1 MTKLTNKQKIFI
13 CEYLK
18 DFNGTA
24 AAIRA
29 GYSEKSA
36 CTAASDNIRKPYI
49 AVEIKRQISERIM
62 SADEVLL
69 RLADIARGNIT
80 DLMDVTSAGFSV
92 ELQAGTHEVKPEAKL
107 IKRIRQKTITYLAK
121 NESQEDREV
130 TDTEIE
136 LYSSLDAL
144 TTLAKVHKLMADN
157 AVETKV
163 SLSDKLERAL
173 EIAWGRKAGTNGN
186 D

>member
-1 MTKLTNKQKIFI
+1 MEKLTAKQKVFV

-18 DFNGTA
+18 DFNGTR

-29 GYSEKSA
+29 GYSVRSA
-36 CTAASDNIRKPYI
+36 CEIASETLRIPKIAKEIQRNI
-49 AVEIKRQISERIM
+49 EERSM
-62 SADEVLL
+62 SASEVLL

-80 DLMDVTSAGFSV
+80 DLMDVTSAGFTV
-92 ELQAGTHEVKPEAKL
+92 DLQDDDHQVKPDAKL
-107 IKRIRQKTITYLAK
+107 IKRIRQRTITYLGK
-121 NESQEDREV
+121 NDSQEDREV

-144 TTLAKVHKLMADN
+144 TTLAKVHKLMSDAT
-157 AVETKV
+157 VENKI

-173 EIAWGRKAGTNGN
+173 EIAWGKKAGSNVN

>member
-1 MTKLTNKQKIFI
+1 MEKLSNKQKIFV

-18 DFNGTA
+18 DFNGTQ

-29 GYSEKSA
+29 GYSVRSA
-36 CTAASDNIRKPYI
+36 CEIASENLRIPKIAKEIQRNI
-49 AVEIKRQISERIM
+49 QERSM

-69 RLADIARGNIT
+69 RLSDIARGNIT
-80 DLMDVTSAGFSV
+80 DLMDVTTAGFSV
-92 ELQAGTHEVKPEAKL
+92 ELMKDQQVKPDAKL

-121 NESQEDREV
+121 SESQEDREV

-144 TTLAKVHKLMADN
+144 NTLAKVHKLLAEN
-157 AVETKV
+157 VIENKV

-173 EIAWGRKAGTNGN
+173 EIAWGKKASSNVN